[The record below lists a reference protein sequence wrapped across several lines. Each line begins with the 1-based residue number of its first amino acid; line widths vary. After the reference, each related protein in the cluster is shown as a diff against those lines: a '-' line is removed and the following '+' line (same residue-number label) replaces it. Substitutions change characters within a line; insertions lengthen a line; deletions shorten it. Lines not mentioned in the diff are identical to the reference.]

1 MRFAITDGKGFQITF
16 DNGVLVS
23 VQFGS
28 TNYCE
33 NYYKYF
39 LKDWHYGKER
49 EERFW
54 YSKNAEI
61 AVLDTNANNKWITSD
76 ILKLAGL
83 GQYSEDDVAGNIETD
98 ELVKVLNAAKNYHK
112 HRKLKQFWLKYLAT

>member
-1 MRFAITDGKGFQITF
+1 MKFAITDGKGFQITF
-16 DNGVLVS
+16 DNGILVS

-33 NYYKYF
+33 NYYKHF
-39 LKDWHYGKER
+39 LKERRYGNER

-54 YSKNAEI
+54 YSKDAEI
-61 AVLDTNANNKWITSD
+61 AVWDTNANAKWITSD

-83 GQYSEDDVAGNIETD
+83 RNKNTNQVGNEGFNNNVINTNNNEFGNASGED
-98 ELVKVLNAAKNYHK
+98 
-112 HRKLKQFWLKYLAT
+112 